1 MKKVLFCGTANLD
14 YFIYSKSL
22 PAEGLTIK
30 GDFEQNA
37 GGKAANQAVACSKLG
52 NKPFFYTRLSNDIA
66 GKYLYS
72 SLVSCG
78 VKTKAIKIIKN
89 NKSGVALIFVDE
101 KARNL
106 IGIAPGL
113 NEKMPKKEINNALKL
128 LKKND
133 IVVCEMGIPIDSI
146 KEILSSSKNKKIIT
160 IFNPAPVTGKLNK
173 KDFEKVD
180 YITPNEHE
188 AFEITNVKIKN
199 KNNAKKAAKKL
210 KNLGCKNVIITLG
223 ESGAY
228 AIIDN
233 NELYIRAP
241 KVRAV
246 DTTGAGD
253 AFNGAFAFGL
263 SKGLSGKDALKL
275 SISVASLSTTKK
287 GCQPAMPT
295 LNELIKSK
303 LVKKNEFSKLF

>member
-22 PAEGLTIK
+22 PIEGVTIK
-30 GDFEQNA
+30 GNFEQNA
-37 GGKAANQAVACSKLG
+37 GGKGANQAVACSKLG
-52 NKPFFYTRLSNDIA
+52 NNPFFYTRLSNDMA

-72 SLVSCG
+72 SLTSNG
-78 VKTKAIKIIKN
+78 VKTKAIKTVKN

-113 NEKMPKKEINNALKL
+113 NEMMPKKEIKNALNL
-128 LKKND
+128 LKKDD
-133 IVVCEMGIPIDSI
+133 IVVCEMGIPLSAI
-146 KEILSSSKNKKIIT
+146 KEILELSKNKKLTT
-160 IFNPAPVTGKLNK
+160 IFNPAPVTGKLSK
-173 KDFEKVD
+173 KDFTKVD

-188 AFEITNVKIKN
+188 AFELTKVRINSKN
-199 KNNAKKAAKKL
+199 SAKSAAKKL
-210 KNLGCKNVIITLG
+210 INFGCKNVIITLG

-233 NELYIRAP
+233 SELYIKAP
-241 KVRAV
+241 KVKAI

-253 AFNGAFAFGL
+253 AFNGAFAFGI
-263 SKGLSGKDALKL
+263 SKGLKGKDALKF
-275 SISVASLSTTKK
+275 SILVGSLSTTKK

-295 LNELIKSK
+295 LNELVKSN
-303 LVKKNEFSKLF
+303 LIKKNEFSKLF